1 MAELIGDA
9 GIRIAP
15 LTDVD
20 ARELVLEGK
29 TGALVRGFTAGSRP
43 PMQTR

>member
-20 ARELVLEGK
+20 AWNRSLGGK
-29 TGALVRGFTAGSRP
+29 TARSSAATEGSRP
-43 PMQTR
+43 PTRTP